1 MRTVLAVLGV
11 SLLTG
16 ATPSAVADAPGARIF
31 ERMKALAGEWEGTYE
46 WSQGRTGGGPL
57 RVNYFLTGAGSAL
70 VESLVQ
76 GGVTTM
82 TTVYHLDG
90 ADLRMTHY
98 CAARNQPRL
107 KAVKVDEAA
116 GSAEFTLVDVTGV
129 GPKNPGYVEG
139 FLIELLDGDRLHLRF
154 IFGGGP
160 GRSGVENIFVRRI
173 GPAPGAAVSGSKP
186 AAR

>member
-1 MRTVLAVLGV
+1 MRPVLAVLGV
-11 SLLTG
+11 LLLTG
-16 ATPSAVADAPGARIF
+16 ATPSDVAEAPGPRMF

-46 WSQGRTGGGPL
+46 WSQGRTGGGQL
-57 RVNYFLTGAGSAL
+57 RVSYFLTGAGSAL

-90 ADLRMTHY
+90 AQLRMTHY

-107 KAVKVDEAA
+107 KAMRVDDAA
-116 GSAEFTLVDVTGV
+116 GTAEFTLVDVTGV

-154 IFGGGP
+154 TFGGGP
-160 GRSGVENIFVRRI
+160 GRSGVENIQVRRVR
-173 GPAPGAAVSGSKP
+173 PG
-186 AAR
+186 

>member
-1 MRTVLAVLGV
+1 MRPVLAVLGV
-11 SLLTG
+11 LLLTG
-16 ATPSAVADAPGARIF
+16 ATPSDVAEAPGPRMF

-57 RVNYFLTGAGSAL
+57 RVSYFLTGAGSAL
-70 VESLVQ
+70 VESLIQ

-90 ADLRMTHY
+90 VQLRMTHY

-107 KAVKVDEAA
+107 RAVRVDDAA

-139 FLIELLDGDRLHLRF
+139 FLLELLDGDRLHLRF
-154 IFGGGP
+154 TFGGGP
-160 GRSGVENIFVRRI
+160 GRSGVENILVRRVR
-173 GPAPGAAVSGSKP
+173 PG
-186 AAR
+186 

>member
-1 MRTVLAVLGV
+1 MRPVLAVLGV
-11 SLLTG
+11 FLLTG
-16 ATPSAVADAPGARIF
+16 ATPSDVVEAPAPRMF

-46 WSQGRTGGGPL
+46 WSQGRSGGGPL
-57 RVNYFLTGAGSAL
+57 RVSYFLTGAGSAL
-70 VESLVQ
+70 VESLIQ

-90 ADLRMTHY
+90 TQLRMTHY

-107 KAVKVDEAA
+107 KAVRVDDAA

-129 GPKNPGYVEG
+129 GSKNPGYVEG

-154 IFGGGP
+154 TFGGGP
-160 GRSGVENIFVRRI
+160 GRSGVENIVVRRVRST
-173 GPAPGAAVSGSKP
+173 PG
-186 AAR
+186 

>member
-11 SLLTG
+11 LLLTG
-16 ATPSAVADAPGARIF
+16 AAPADALDGPGPRMF
-31 ERMKALAGEWEGTYE
+31 ERLKTLTGEWEGTYE

-107 KAVKVDEAA
+107 KAVKVDETA

-160 GRSGVENIFVRRI
+160 GRSGVENILLRRI
-173 GPAPGAAVSGSKP
+173 RPAPAGAVSG
-186 AAR
+186 ARAGSP

>member
-1 MRTVLAVLGV
+1 MRPVLAVLGV
-11 SLLTG
+11 LLLTG
-16 ATPSAVADAPGARIF
+16 APPSDVAGSPGPRMF
-31 ERMKALAGEWEGTYE
+31 DRMKALAGDWEGTYE

-57 RVNYFLTGAGSAL
+57 RVSYFVTGAGSAL

-90 ADLRMTHY
+90 AQLRMTHY

-107 KAVKVDEAA
+107 KAVRVDDAA

-154 IFGGGP
+154 TFGGGP
-160 GRSGVENIFVRRI
+160 GRAGVENIVVRRVR
-173 GPAPGAAVSGSKP
+173 PG
-186 AAR
+186 

>member
-1 MRTVLAVLGV
+1 MRPVLAVLGV
-11 SLLTG
+11 LLLTG
-16 ATPSAVADAPGARIF
+16 ATPSDAVEAPGPRMF

-46 WSQGRTGGGPL
+46 WSQGRSGGGQL
-57 RVNYFLTGAGSAL
+57 RVSYFLTGAGSAL
-70 VESLVQ
+70 VESLIQ

-90 ADLRMTHY
+90 NQLRMTHY

-107 KAVKVDEAA
+107 KAVRVDDAA

-139 FLIELLDGDRLHLRF
+139 FLIELLDGVRLHLRF
-154 IFGGGP
+154 SFGGGP
-160 GRSGVENIFVRRI
+160 GRSGVENIVVRRVR
-173 GPAPGAAVSGSKP
+173 PTP
-186 AAR
+186 R